1 MTRIRALGQS
11 VVRAWGG
18 WPVHLVLAV
27 LLVPRAVFLGE
38 TLFDRDLHM
47 DWYPRALVIAET
59 VRSGLLPLW
68 DLSIGFGQPLL
79 ADPGAQVLYPTT
91 WLTLLLAPWTVYT
104 IYTVLHL
111 AFSGVGF
118 TRLARV
124 AGLDRREAIVAG
136 AAWMLSGPFVS
147 LVNLWHHFAG
157 AAWMPWVVL
166 ATHRLVRRPS
176 PGRVL
181 LFAVALG
188 FQVLA
193 GSGDMVLITAVVT
206 VAWLLGTA
214 PPLRRASRALLPL
227 AGGIALAAA
236 LSAAQWV
243 PTVELASRAM
253 RRDLPDDWRVQW
265 SVPPAGLVR
274 VAVPLDAS
282 GRLAYT
288 DRIHIALFDGL
299 RHPFFA
305 SLYLGVPAL
314 ALAACALGYRRRR
327 RLVFALAAAAAGA
340 LLISLGPHAP
350 FHGLAVR
357 LVPGAGHFR
366 FPTKVTIATAFAVAM
381 LAGLGLRALRQREVR
396 PRIGAVVATLG
407 ALVLI
412 GAALLFGPALRT
424 AIAWGL
430 LVDRTAVEGDALPSF
445 LRLLDHAI
453 LAAIGVLAF
462 LQTTSRPG
470 LSRALLAGLLITDL
484 LVAHHD
490 TNATAPPSLLTIV
503 PPVVGAVDRSE
514 RGRVYVYEYEILR
527 GASERHLGRPVP
539 YAVAQPLPGIDPR
552 PLAAFAMRVYPVPP
566 AGGSWGLESSYDLD
580 TRGLQPIPLHEINL
594 LLRRVEGTADHLR
607 LLQVGAV
614 RTVVA
619 LHEDGLQNLVPGPT
633 FQGLFPERIRT
644 FSVPGALPRVYTV
657 GRARVVPERQDL
669 GAVLATDFDPSREVV
684 LSGEAAR
691 EVLAGAAG
699 GGGGRVAIE
708 RLFADRVLIVVE
720 RESPGLVVDVDA
732 WAPGWTATV
741 DGRRAPVLRANAIFR
756 AVAVPAGR
764 HVVEMAYRPASV
776 GLGFAVSAIAL
787 VLVGAVAIRR
797 RRARRGARGRRA
809 RG

>member
-1 MTRIRALGQS
+1 MTRTRALGRR

-18 WPVHLVLAV
+18 WPVHVALAV

-47 DWYPRALVIAET
+47 DWYPRALVIAQT
-59 VRSGLLPLW
+59 LRSGLLPLW

-124 AGLDRREAIVAG
+124 AGLDRLEAIAAG

-166 ATHRLVRRPS
+166 ATHRLVRRPTA
-176 PGRVL
+176 GRVV
-181 LFAVALG
+181 LFAVALA

-193 GSGDMVLITAVVT
+193 GSGDMVLITAAVA

-214 PPLRRASRALLPL
+214 PPLARSRRALVPL
-227 AGGIALAAA
+227 AGGVALAAA
-236 LSAAQWV
+236 LSAMQWV

-274 VAVPLDAS
+274 IVVPLDAS
-282 GRLAYT
+282 GSVAYT
-288 DRIHIALFDGL
+288 DRAHVALFDGL

-314 ALAACALGYRRRR
+314 ALAACALGGRRR
-327 RLVFALAAAAAGA
+327 RLAFTLAATAAGA
-340 LLISLGPHAP
+340 LLIALGPHAP

-357 LVPGAGHFR
+357 LVPGASHFR
-366 FPTKVTIATAFAVAM
+366 FPTKLTIATAFAVAM
-381 LAGLGLRALRQREVR
+381 LAGLGLRALRRREVA
-396 PRIGAVVATLG
+396 PRAGVAAAAIGAL
-407 ALVLI
+407 ALA

-424 AIAWGL
+424 AIEWGL
-430 LVDRTAVEGDALPSF
+430 LLDRTAVEGDALPSF
-445 LRLLDHAI
+445 LRLLDHAV
-453 LAAIGVLAF
+453 LAAIAVLAF

-470 LSRALLAGLLITDL
+470 LARVLLAGVLVADL
-484 LVAHHD
+484 LLAHHD

-503 PPVVGAVDRSE
+503 PPVVGAVDRGE

-527 GASERHLGRPVP
+527 GVSERHLGRPVP

-580 TRGLQPIPLHEINL
+580 TRGLQPIPLHELNL
-594 LLRRVEGTADHLR
+594 LLRRIEGTADHLR

-619 LHEDGLQNLVPGPT
+619 LHEDGFENLVPGPT
-633 FQGLFPERIRT
+633 FQSLFPERIRT
-644 FSVPGALPRVYTV
+644 FAVPGALPRVYTV
-657 GRARVVPERQDL
+657 GRARVVPERQGL
-669 GAVLATDFDPSREVV
+669 AAVLAPDLDPEREVV
-684 LSGEAAR
+684 LSGKDAPD
-691 EVLAGAAG
+691 VPGASG
-699 GGGGRVAIE
+699 DGGGGRVAIE
-708 RLFADRVLIVVE
+708 RLFADRVLVVVE
-720 RESPGLVVDVDA
+720 RKSPGLLVDVDA
-732 WAPGWTATV
+732 WAPGWTASV
-741 DGRRAPVLRANAIFR
+741 DGRPTPVLRANGIFR

-764 HVVEMAYRPASV
+764 HVVELAYRPASV
-776 GLGFAVSAIAL
+776 RLGFAVTGLAWALAGAIA
-787 VLVGAVAIRR
+787 VR
-797 RRARRGARGRRA
+797 RRARRRPRAGRA
-809 RG
+809 GD